1 MKGNIFYRLK
11 KNKHFPIF
19 WDLYLKKKRGGFKS
33 RGGRDFN
40 VGYFGGVAE
49 PEWQRGGGQEVVV
62 GGAGGRWGGEKASKA
77 AYQQV
82 AAALR
87 LSSPTPPACGVVDSL
102 LILTGVLS
110 RRSGEI
116 KNCQH
121 VNKHAVIEELK
132 LKAAAAS
139 CPQV

>member
-1 MKGNIFYRLK
+1 MAER
-11 KNKHFPIF
+11 
-19 WDLYLKKKRGGFKS
+19 R
-33 RGGRDFN
+33 RAGGREE
-40 VGYFGGVAE
+40 VAL
-49 PEWQRGGGQEVVV
+49 
-62 GGAGGRWGGEKASKA
+62 GGAGGRKDRWGGEASKA

-87 LSSPTPPACGVVDSL
+87 LSSPTPPACRVVDSL

-121 VNKHAVIEELK
+121 VNKHGIIDEVK
-132 LKAAAAS
+132 LVHL
-139 CPQV
+139 PQSVHRFDSIS

>member
-1 MKGNIFYRLK
+1 MLSLN
-11 KNKHFPIF
+11 
-19 WDLYLKKKRGGFKS
+19 
-33 RGGRDFN
+33 GR
-40 VGYFGGVAE
+40 E
-49 PEWQRGGGQEVVV
+49 EE
-62 GGAGGRWGGEKASKA
+62 GRRRWWEGLGEGRIGGGEKASKA

-87 LSSPTPPACGVVDSL
+87 LSSPTPPARRVVDSL

-121 VNKHAVIEELK
+121 VNKHGIIDEFK
-132 LKAAAAS
+132 LKAS
-139 CPQV
+139 RPQV

>member
-1 MKGNIFYRLK
+1 MAER
-11 KNKHFPIF
+11 
-19 WDLYLKKKRGGFKS
+19 RRAGGG
-33 RGGRDFN
+33 GGR
-40 VGYFGGVAE
+40 GWRE
-49 PEWQRGGGQEVVV
+49 
-62 GGAGGRWGGEKASKA
+62 GRIGGGEKASKA

-87 LSSPTPPACGVVDSL
+87 LSSPTPPARRVVDSP

-121 VNKHAVIEELK
+121 VNKHGTIDEFK
-132 LKAAAAS
+132 LKAAPAS
-139 CPQV
+139 YPQV

>member
-1 MKGNIFYRLK
+1 M
-11 KNKHFPIF
+11 
-19 WDLYLKKKRGGFKS
+19 
-33 RGGRDFN
+33 
-40 VGYFGGVAE
+40 A
-49 PEWQRGGGQEVVV
+49 QRRRAGGGEDVVV
-62 GGAGGRWGGEKASKA
+62 GGAGEGRIGGGEKASKA

-87 LSSPTPPACGVVDSL
+87 LSSPTPPACRVVDSL

-121 VNKHAVIEELK
+121 VNKHGIIDELK
-132 LKAAAAS
+132 LKAAPAS

>member
-1 MKGNIFYRLK
+1 MLSLNGREEE
-11 KNKHFPIF
+11 
-19 WDLYLKKKRGGFKS
+19 DRRREGGG
-33 RGGRDFN
+33 GGR
-40 VGYFGGVAE
+40 G
-49 PEWQRGGGQEVVV
+49 
-62 GGAGGRWGGEKASKA
+62 WGKEGWVGEKASKA

-87 LSSPTPPACGVVDSL
+87 LSSPTPPACRVVDSL

-121 VNKHAVIEELK
+121 VNKRGIIDEVK
-132 LKAAAAS
+132 LVHL
-139 CPQV
+139 PQTVHRFNTIS

>member
-1 MKGNIFYRLK
+1 MGEILPLVTLGGLLSLNG
-11 KNKHFPIF
+11 
-19 WDLYLKKKRGGFKS
+19 RGG
-33 RGGRDFN
+33 
-40 VGYFGGVAE
+40 
-49 PEWQRGGGQEVVV
+49 GGGQEVVV